1 VKSVIICRF
10 APTEGPGYFGS
21 YLTAREVPWRI
32 VKLDEGES
40 LPAARDIAGLGMMGG
55 PMSVNDELSWIP
67 PMFSLIRQSIDADV
81 PVIGHCLGGQ
91 LLAKALGA
99 PVTRNPVKEIGWGE
113 VDVLTEAIA
122 ASWGPAEPFLSYH
135 WHGETFAIPEDAVR
149 IWSSAYCANQAFAFG
164 DKHLG
169 MQCHIEMTAEMVETW
184 CETGAGEIE
193 ESLSRSPAVQSR
205 SDMREN
211 LQARIEALHRVADRV
226 YARWIKGLKL

>member
-1 VKSVIICRF
+1 
-10 APTEGPGYFGS
+10 
-21 YLTAREVPWRI
+21 
-32 VKLDEGES
+32 
-40 LPAARDIAGLGMMGG
+40 M
-55 PMSVNDELSWIP
+55 
-67 PMFSLIRQSIDADV
+67 
-81 PVIGHCLGGQ
+81 
-91 LLAKALGA
+91 
-99 PVTRNPVKEIGWGE
+99 
-113 VDVLTEAIA
+113 
-122 ASWGPAEPFLSYH
+122 
-135 WHGETFAIPEDAVR
+135 R